1 MGGTVGFR
9 FRRSLSIF
17 PGLRIN
23 LSGSGVSTSI
33 GGRGAT
39 LNFSKRGVRGTV
51 GLPGTGLSYSENLSA
66 LARGETA
73 ASPQSP
79 LKSGSGGGVML
90 AVIAVVVMVI
100 GGSLSRSPTAP
111 TEPAENAVPL
121 ISTTTATA
129 VTITGSRL
137 NCRTE
142 ANASGR
148 VVRQLEKGE
157 LVTVLSRQPGWLKIQ
172 SPLSVCWVSA
182 EYTRAQ

>member
-1 MGGTVGFR
+1 MGGAVGFR

-51 GLPGTGLSYSENLSA
+51 GLPGSGLSYSENLSV
-66 LARGETA
+66 LARGEA
-73 ASPQSP
+73 AGTSQSSS
-79 LKSGSGGGVML
+79 KSGFGGCVML
-90 AVIAVVVMVI
+90 AVIVGAVVVV

-111 TEPAENAVPL
+111 SEHSENAMPL

-129 VTITGSRL
+129 VTITATRL
-137 NCRTE
+137 NCRSE
-142 ANASGR
+142 ANAFGR

-157 LVTVLSRQPGWLKIQ
+157 LVTVLFRQPGWVKIQ
-172 SPLSVCWVSA
+172 SPLNICWVSA